1 MLCNYTFFLFINSL
15 RMATSTSKN
24 LQDVLRISSTDMKPN
39 TLPYQKYSYTT
50 KYPCSESTKYPVGS
64 KDGH

>member
-39 TLPYQKYSYTT
+39 TIYGILIQQVKQYQPS
-50 KYPCSESTKYPVGS
+50 
-64 KDGH
+64 H